1 MQLLSRKK
9 EFWSKK
15 VLSPEKTLEKGLKY
29 VQSYQ
34 YGQQND
40 VNSVILLLSLLLTLN
55 IFHTF

>member
-34 YGQQND
+34 YG
-40 VNSVILLLSLLLTLN
+40 
-55 IFHTF
+55 